1 MEDRAAM
8 QSLKIADRLFP
19 LVLSGEKTHTI
30 RWREAPIRPGLMRY
44 ACDGDQRKTVVVL
57 VTRCTDVPLSQA
69 AALVGKQD
77 IWPDAIMLSGMREHY
92 PDIEL
97 DDIVQVVEHLT
108 PRQTAVETGVSG

>member
-1 MEDRAAM
+1 M

-30 RWREAPIRPGLMRY
+30 RWRETRMRPGRMRY
-44 ACDGDQRKTVVVL
+44 VCEGDPEKTAVVL
-57 VTRCTDVPLSQA
+57 VTRCSDVPLSQA
-69 AALVGKQD
+69 AILVGKQD

-97 DDIVQVVEHLT
+97 ADTVQVVEHLT
-108 PRQTAVETGVSG
+108 PQQTAAAYAGEST